1 MPCPL
6 IDTPVGNALQGSS
19 HLLWSSYK
27 VQSRR
32 RHHIESFFTMSSN
45 LDPQQFRSAHVDIT
59 PLIEAI
65 AGGKAVLFV
74 GSGFARNAIG
84 LDDEVLL
91 TAAELA
97 KRIGELGDFD
107 ADGDLRYAS
116 EKFIRDKNPA
126 LLVELLL
133 NLFSIKDVLPHQI
146 SIASAP
152 WRRIY
157 TTNYDI
163 CVEEAGKKS
172 GKRIHSV
179 SLNDRPGDFLTNR
192 NACIHLNGS
201 INTLTVDSLNSTFK
215 LSESS
220 YLSADSFVNSDWYYP
235 FKRDL
240 EMCSALVFVGY
251 SLYDIEIQKML
262 FANEDFKTKTYFFTS
277 PTVTDRERF
286 KLAPFGECVP
296 IGAEGIAKALEEQ
309 LPQFLA
315 AAPELPLTSIIR
327 YEADDQS
334 ELARDSDVERFLMY
348 GDVKKE
354 IFDAATYT
362 DDGAPLLIRR
372 HDLGY
377 AAEVLSSGRSIAII
391 SDFGNGKTIFLRTLM
406 SQLSQKGAAVYT
418 VENADI
424 YNREDLEVLAKSTK
438 RTYIFIDSYD
448 QHLDFLQH
456 FSDLKPSNLVLVL
469 AARTGNHDR
478 VRAKLRRLEI
488 SFDEIVIDELDDK
501 ETERFVA
508 IIDNVGFWG
517 PHATLPSSGKISFIK
532 NKNRNQIQQALL
544 SILQAPQMVK
554 RVSDILKGLLSRN
567 SRKNTVFA
575 ISLLS
580 ALDYPLRSSLISEIS
595 GCNDIYDSEFRSD
608 ENFKNLFRID
618 GGNISSRSS
627 LFSLAL
633 IRNNF
638 EAVYVVNELLEIL
651 RRLHTRDTTSESQQH
666 ELVKALLR
674 FSSVERLFPE
684 HQRINNLVRYYE
696 KVKRTLPWLQTDPH
710 YWLQYGMALISYDNF
725 PTAQRMLDQ
734 AYEFAAKRRD
744 YHTVHIDMQQSRL
757 FLKLSVIAENP
768 IESYKLYKKAID
780 FLNKVPDDFQKFRQI
795 EEIAH
800 VFNSRFNN
808 FTPGHKN
815 SFVSSS
821 ESLLK
826 GLINFLKTDQ
836 AQDSKMRRLDSTREK
851 LEKIIIEGKNQAK
864 S

>member
-1 MPCPL
+1 
-6 IDTPVGNALQGSS
+6 
-19 HLLWSSYK
+19 
-27 VQSRR
+27 
-32 RHHIESFFTMSSN
+32 MSSN
-45 LDPQQFRSAHVDIT
+45 LDPQQFRSAQVDIV

-84 LDDEVLL
+84 LDGEVLL

-97 KRIGELGDFD
+97 QRIGNLGKFD

-116 EKFIRDKNPA
+116 EKFIRDNNPA

-133 NLFSIKDVLPHQI
+133 DLFSVKDVLPHQV
-146 SIASAP
+146 SLASAP

-163 CVEEAGKKS
+163 CIEEAGKKA

-179 SLNDRPGDFLTNR
+179 SLIDKPGDFLAYR
-192 NACIHLNGS
+192 DACIHLNGS
-201 INTLTVDSLNSTFK
+201 IKTLTADSLNSTFK

-262 FANEDFKTKTYFFTS
+262 FENEDFKAKTYFFTS
-277 PTVTDRERF
+277 PVVTDRERF

-296 IGAEGIAKALEEQ
+296 IGAEGLAKALDEQ

-315 AAPELPLTSIIR
+315 VAPELPLTSITK
-327 YEADDQS
+327 YEADDRG

-348 GDVKKE
+348 GDVKDA
-354 IFDAATYT
+354 IFDTAAYT
-362 DDGAPLLIRR
+362 DDGAPLLVRR
-372 HDLGY
+372 QDLGY
-377 AAEVLSSGRSIAII
+377 AMEVLSGGRHIVVI
-391 SDFGNGKTIFLRTLM
+391 SDFGNGKTIFLRTLK

-418 VENADI
+418 VANADI
-424 YNREDLEVLAKSTK
+424 YNREDLEVLAKSTT
-438 RTYIFIDSYD
+438 RTYLFIDSYD

-456 FSDLKPSNLVLVL
+456 FADLAPGNLILVL

-478 VRAKLRRLEI
+478 VRPKLSKLKI
-488 SFDEIVIDELDDK
+488 SFDELAIDELSDK
-501 ETERFVA
+501 EIERFVA
-508 IIDNVGFWG
+508 IVDNVGFWG
-517 PHATLPSSGKISFIK
+517 AQATLSFAGKFSFIQHK
-532 NKNRNQIQQALL
+532 NKSQIQQALL

-554 RVSDILKGLLSRN
+554 RVSDILKGLLSKN

-580 ALDYPLRSSLISEIS
+580 ALDYPLRPSLISEIAGS
-595 GCNDIYDSEFRSD
+595 NDIYDSDFRSN
-608 ENFKNLFRID
+608 ENFKSLFRID
-618 GGNISSRSS
+618 GGNISSKSS

-638 EAVYVVNELLEIL
+638 EAVYVVNELLEVL
-651 RRLHTRDTTSESQQH
+651 KRLNVRTVGESQEH

-674 FSSVERLFPE
+674 FSGVERLFPE

-696 KVKRTLPWLQTDPH
+696 KVKITLTWLKTDPH
-710 YWLQYGMALISYDNF
+710 YWLQYGMALISYDSF
-725 PTAQRMLDQ
+725 PTAQRMLDL
-734 AYEFAAKRRD
+734 AYEFAAKRQN

-757 FLKLSVIAENP
+757 LLKLSTIAENP
-768 IESYKLYKKAID
+768 NESYKLYKKAID
-780 FLNKVPDDFQKFRQI
+780 FLNRVPDDFQKFRQVD
-795 EEIAH
+795 EISH
-800 VFNSRFNN
+800 VFNSRFSS
-808 FTPGHKN
+808 FTPGYKN
-815 SFVSSS
+815 SFISLS
-821 ESLLK
+821 EGLLK

-836 AQDSKMRRLDSTREK
+836 AQDSKIRRLDSTREK
-851 LEKIIIEGKNQAK
+851 LEKIIVEAKRQA
-864 S
+864 ST